1 MFDPAKQ
8 VEALQSTRWWV
19 AISIAATAAIFIFVP
34 FLAALLSPLLLL
46 IAWLAMA
53 LFGLLLV
60 FQPVN
65 AVISLYRDK
74 GGEESKTTMPPP
86 KPKRYHMSQ

>member
-19 AISIAATAAIFIFVP
+19 AISIAATV
-34 FLAALLSPLLLL
+34 
-46 IAWLAMA
+46 A
-53 LFGLLLV
+53 LFGLRLV

-65 AVISLYRDK
+65 AVICLYRDK
-74 GGEESKTTMPPP
+74 GGEESKITTPPP
-86 KPKRYHMSQ
+86 KPKPYHMTTTVADSVDRPRPNVIPVE